1 MTLQEVKLV
10 LTWVEEKLNKAVG
23 AKHSRPDE
31 FKKAYDEYKVV
42 ENLYNSMCEELLTQ
56 IKEK

>member
-1 MTLQEVKLV
+1 MTLQDVKLV
-10 LTWVEEKLNKAVG
+10 LTWAEKKLNKVEG
-23 AKHSRPDE
+23 AKYSRPDE
-31 FKKAYDEYKVV
+31 FKKVYDEYKVV